1 MASMRD
7 IKTRIKSVKSTQQ
20 ITKAM
25 NLVSASKLQKA
36 KNRMV
41 NTRHFYN
48 ETRATVAAIINSTA
62 DIDHPYIN
70 AREVKKTL
78 AIVISGDL
86 GLCGGY
92 NSNACLAAMD
102 LMKSVETP
110 MSFLTIGSKARD
122 YFRRRRLN
130 VVKSLTHITEKPY
143 LEGAAMIG
151 KMARDL
157 YDGNEYDEVY
167 IVYTHFVSTISH
179 EVKRL
184 RLLPVDTE
192 QFKVVKDYDAEEEKY
207 NLVKSHAEPLMKYEP
222 NESDVLNAIIPQYV
236 NTVIYGALLESA
248 TCEQGARMTAMD
260 SATENAYD
268 MIDKLT
274 ISYNRARQGA
284 ITQEISEIVG
294 GANALK

>member
-1 MASMRD
+1 MRD
-7 IKTRIKSVKSTQQ
+7 IKTRIKSVKNTQQ

-41 NTRHFYN
+41 ATRPFYD
-48 ETRATVAAIINSTA
+48 ETRATIAAIVNSSP
-62 DIDHPYIN
+62 DIDHPYIDI
-70 AREVKKTL
+70 REVKRSLT
-78 AIVISGDL
+78 IVISGDL

-92 NSNACLAAMD
+92 NTNVCAAAMA
-102 LMKSVETP
+102 LLKSKDTP
-110 MSFLTIGSKARD
+110 MSFLTVGSKARD
-122 YFRRRRLN
+122 YFKRRG
-130 VVKSLTHITEKPY
+130 LTIEKAVTHVSEKPY
-143 LEGAAMIG
+143 LDGAAIIG
-151 KMARDL
+151 RLAREL
-157 YDGNEYDEVY
+157 YDRGEYDEIY
-167 IVYTHFVSTISH
+167 IVYTLYHSTISH
-179 EVKRL
+179 EPTTL
-184 RLLPVDTE
+184 RILPVDTE
-192 QFKVVKDYDAEEEKY
+192 QFKNKKEYDAEEEKF
-207 NLVKSHAEPLMKYEP
+207 NLVKSTAEPLMKYEP
-222 NESDVLNAIIPQYV
+222 NDKEVLNAIIPQYV